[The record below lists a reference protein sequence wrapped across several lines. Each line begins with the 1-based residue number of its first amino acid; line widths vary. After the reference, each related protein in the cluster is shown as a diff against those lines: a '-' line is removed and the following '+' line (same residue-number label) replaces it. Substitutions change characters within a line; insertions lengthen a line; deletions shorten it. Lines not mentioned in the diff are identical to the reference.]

1 MAVNGPATS
10 QQIGFEKLKRAA
22 NIDVTYVPFPG
33 GGPATNALLG
43 EHVTS
48 LFVNY
53 PSAAEQFKAGKL
65 RTLAVAS
72 RSRIETLPELQTI
85 IESGF
90 PTFEEEDVWFGLVA
104 PARTPEEQLSQLAR
118 WFTAAIETPEI
129 KSKLAV
135 QELYPV
141 GLCGA
146 EFGAYLRK
154 QYDIYGRII
163 RDANIKAE

>member
-65 RTLAVAS
+65 RVLAVAS
-72 RSRIETLPELQTI
+72 RARIESLPELPTI
-85 IESGF
+85 IESGL
-90 PTFEEEDVWFGLVA
+90 PSFEEEDVWFG
-104 PARTPEEQLSQLAR
+104 
-118 WFTAAIETPEI
+118 TAAIGTPEI